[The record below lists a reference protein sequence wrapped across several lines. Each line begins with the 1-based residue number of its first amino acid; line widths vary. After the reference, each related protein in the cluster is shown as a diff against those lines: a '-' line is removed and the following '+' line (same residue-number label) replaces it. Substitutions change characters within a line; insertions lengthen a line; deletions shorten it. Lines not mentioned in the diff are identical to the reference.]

1 MKKRFVIV
9 TVFTLA
15 LLKPCFSQNAEPWRA
30 DQLLSPASLDSIIKS
45 PAKDKP
51 LIICVGPSALIKTSV
66 DAGPAKNE
74 ENLARLKQILSA
86 ENKDREIV
94 IYCGC
99 CPWSHCPNIKPADDA
114 LRAMGFTNVKVLYIA
129 DNFGANWVDKGYPTA
144 KGD

>member
-74 ENLARLKQILSA
+74 ENLAKLKQILSA

-99 CPWSHCPNIKPADDA
+99 CPFEHCPNVRPAFK
-114 LRAMGFTNVKVLYIA
+114 LLNEMKFSNVMLLNLPHNLKSDWI
-129 DNFGANWVDKGYPTA
+129 DHGYVINE
-144 KGD
+144 

>member
-99 CPWSHCPNIKPADDA
+99 CPFEHCPNVRPAFK
-114 LRAMGFTNVKVLYIA
+114 LLNEMKFSNAMLLNLPHNLKSDWI
-129 DNFGANWVDKGYPTA
+129 DHGYVINE
-144 KGD
+144 